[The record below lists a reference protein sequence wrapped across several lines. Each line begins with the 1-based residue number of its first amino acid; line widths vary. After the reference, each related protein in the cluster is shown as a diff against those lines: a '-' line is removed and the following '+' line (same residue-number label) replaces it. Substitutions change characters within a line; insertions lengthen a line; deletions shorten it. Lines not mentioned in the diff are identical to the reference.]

1 MPFFREVIGL
11 ATARKGKIEESPGFC
26 KAEDLANLF
35 ALTGQWINQ
44 LTRDGVLK
52 KRDTPAGKRYNV
64 VESTRAYV
72 QYLRDKAA
80 GRGEKGIP
88 ESKELEKFEA
98 EVRIKQAK
106 AQIAELE
113 VQELQGIMHRSEDV
127 AALTEDLLYTFRDSL
142 MALPGRLAVDVAG
155 TATAA
160 EVAEVIKREVY
171 LVMKDLSSYTYDPE
185 KYAER
190 VRERMDWQAEHES
203 VNDDE

>member
-1 MPFFREVIGL
+1 M
-11 ATARKGKIEESPGFC
+11 ATSRKGKVEESPGYC
-26 KAEDLANLF
+26 KSEDLASLF
-35 ALTGQWINQ
+35 GLTGQWINQ

-64 VESTRAYV
+64 VESTRSYV

-98 EVRIKQAK
+98 EVRIKQTK

-113 VQELQGIMHRSEDV
+113 AQELQGIMHRSEDV
-127 AALTEDLLYTFRDSL
+127 AALTEDLLYTVRDSL
-142 MALPGRLAVDVAG
+142 LALPGRLAVDAAG

-160 EVAEVIKREVY
+160 EAAEIIKREVY
-171 LVMKDLSSYTYDPE
+171 LVMGELSAYTYDPK

-190 VRERMDWQAEHES
+190 VRERMDWQAEHGGE
-203 VNDDE
+203 DDE

>member
-98 EVRIKQAK
+98 EVRIKKAK
-106 AQIAELE
+106 ADIAK
-113 VQELQGIMHRSEDV
+113 QEAKEFQGWPV
-127 AALTEDLLYTFRDSL
+127 
-142 MALPGRLAVDVAG
+142 
-155 TATAA
+155 
-160 EVAEVIKREVY
+160 
-171 LVMKDLSSYTYDPE
+171 
-185 KYAER
+185 
-190 VRERMDWQAEHES
+190 
-203 VNDDE
+203 